1 MPRACFFD
9 SAQRKIRMEPVAKHG
24 IDNAKERGVRAD
36 AKRQCRGD
44 GHGEQLVLAQPAERP
59 PEILGHTVELVYTCR
74 NRVKIDWSECG
85 AALF

>member
-1 MPRACFFD
+1 
-9 SAQRKIRMEPVAKHG
+9 MEPVAKHG